1 VKHPRVLLPFVAV
14 LLVAGVVTAVS
25 VSGDPAPSPGVS
37 EGRLEI
43 QGAAVVGHGGTDR
56 TVHTLRDLTTGDTV
70 ALTSGA
76 ARVDLP
82 SGGYVELRQD
92 SRVTLDHGPELMAG
106 SLLVVPNGAPV
117 TVESLGTLVR
127 GAAGATRLTVN
138 LGVQVDVL
146 AGAADITS
154 AGRELEVPALRSAHV
169 PAVGLVPGQPVPL
182 VVTADD
188 PWDQRYLAAVIDS
201 GAALENLS
209 RAFTGQVGRGD
220 VQSVAFY
227 QSLLPGLAA
236 ESEFDQSSVDG
247 GRPPG
252 ETLLAAA
259 IALRGRRGDSFHARF
274 ADGLGFRAE
283 GATWGLV
290 AEDQLV
296 PSLPDL
302 VNLVSGAVGQS
313 PQQAAS
319 VPVAPQNGGAVAQ
332 PSARPTTAPTVAP
345 RSSALR
351 PPVTTL
357 PTTVPGGPAVPGSTA
372 PTAPLNGLLAPVLDP
387 VLNLLNGLLAPVL
400 GAPTPPPAGG

>member
-1 VKHPRVLLPFVAV
+1 MKRPRVLLPIVAV

-25 VSGDPAPSPGVS
+25 VSGDPAPGTGIS

-43 QGAAVVGHGGTDR
+43 QGSALVGHVGNER
-56 TVHTLRDLTTGDTV
+56 TVHSVRELTTGDTV
-70 ALTSGA
+70 VLTTGA

-82 SGGYVELRQD
+82 SGGYVELRRD
-92 SRVTLDHGPELMAG
+92 SRITLDHGPELMAG

-127 GAAGATRLTVN
+127 GTAGATRLTVN
-138 LGVQVDVL
+138 LGLQVDVL

-154 AGRELEVPALRSAHV
+154 AGRQLEVPALRSAHV
-169 PAVGLVPGQPVPL
+169 PAVGLVPGQPVAL

-209 RAFTGQVGRGD
+209 RGFTGQAGRGD
-220 VQSVAFY
+220 GRSVAFY
-227 QSLLPGLAA
+227 QSLLPGLAGQ
-236 ESEFDQSSVDG
+236 SEFDQSSVDG

-259 IALRGRRGDSFHARF
+259 VAMRGRRGDSFHARF

-290 AEDQLV
+290 AADQLV
-296 PSLPDL
+296 SSLPDL
-302 VNLVSGAVGQS
+302 VNLVSAALGQS
-313 PQQAAS
+313 PQPA
-319 VPVAPQNGGAVAQ
+319 VAVAVGPQNAGPTAPLPIRSTTV
-332 PSARPTTAPTVAP
+332 PTTAP
-345 RSSALR
+345 RSNALR
-351 PPVTTL
+351 PPATT
-357 PTTVPGGPAVPGSTA
+357 PTTNAPTA
-372 PTAPLNGLLAPVLDP
+372 PAAANAPLNGLLTPVLDP
-387 VLNLLNGLLAPVL
+387 VLNVLNGLLAPVL
-400 GAPTPPPAGG
+400 GSSTPPPAGG